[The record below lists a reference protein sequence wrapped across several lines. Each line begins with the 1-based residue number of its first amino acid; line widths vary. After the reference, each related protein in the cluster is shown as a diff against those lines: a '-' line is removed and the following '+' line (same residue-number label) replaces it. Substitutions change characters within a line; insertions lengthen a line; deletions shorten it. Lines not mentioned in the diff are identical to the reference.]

1 MALERML
8 AIGHSLHLAS
18 QSLDSKIAASQMEQP
33 FGSQD
38 HA

>member
-8 AIGHSLHLAS
+8 AIGHSQHLAS
-18 QSLDSKIAASQMEQP
+18 QSLDSKFAASQMEP
-33 FGSQD
+33 LFGSQD